1 MRFRPDK
8 KYIIWG
14 VTAFLVA
21 ACSILFIFAVFNYP
35 IFALGFSNFLKVMM
49 PVINGFLIAYLLN
62 PTMMFFERKV
72 IPAVLR
78 ILNIKEPETFENK
91 RIMRYISIGLSVVFV
106 LLVIVAFI
114 SIVIPQL
121 IGSIKSIAQQF
132 PEYVE
137 NFTDFMNK
145 TFDDNPQVLE
155 YYDQYYSQLEEWTR
169 GLMTNIPS
177 YINKIWDS
185 LSKGILNSISF
196 VYNIVLGFILSIYIL
211 SFKEKFIAQIRKI
224 ILAYFSRKRANGI
237 FMEIKD
243 IDRIFRDYITSS
255 IVDSFIIGVLCF
267 IACLI
272 LRTPYAILMSFI
284 VGITNI
290 IPFFGPFIGG
300 IPCAVI
306 LLMIDPIQAMY
317 FIIMVVILQQ
327 LDGNVIKPKL
337 FGDST
342 GLPAF
347 WVVVSILLGGGFFG
361 VMGMYL
367 GTPVFAVIYS
377 FIRRAVAS
385 KLTKKGLP
393 SETSRYLRSNEL
405 PYEAP
410 KDKKPKEDAAD
421 AEKESETTI
430 AEELIPED
438 PNDPQTQTSQ
448 QTPGSD

>member
-35 IFALGFSNFLKVMM
+35 IFAMGFSNFLKVMM

-62 PTMMFFERKV
+62 PTMMFIEKKL
-72 IPAVLR
+72 IPALFR
-78 ILNIKEPETFENK
+78 ALKLKEPESVRTK
-91 RIMRYISIGLSVVFV
+91 RILRYISIGLSVIFV
-106 LLVIVAFI
+106 ILVIVAFI
-114 SIVIPQL
+114 SVVIPQL

-132 PEYVE
+132 PEYVS
-137 NFTDFMNK
+137 NFTGFMNK

-155 YYDQYYSQLEEWTR
+155 YYDQYYAQLEEWTK
-169 GLMTNIPS
+169 GIMTNIPS

-185 LSKGILNSISF
+185 LSKGIQSGISF

-224 ILAYFSRKRANGI
+224 ILAYFSRKKANGI
-237 FMEIKD
+237 FTEIRD

-267 IACLI
+267 IACMI

-306 LLMIDPIQAMY
+306 LLMINPVQAMY

-347 WVVVSILLGGGFFG
+347 WVIVSILLGGGFFG

-377 FIRRAVAS
+377 YIRRAVTD
-385 KLTKKGLP
+385 KLAKKGLP
-393 SETSRYLRSNEL
+393 GETSRYLRSNEL

-410 KDKKPKEDAAD
+410 KEKKPKDETAD
-421 AEKESETTI
+421 AEEETLPSGDTGD
-430 AEELIPED
+430 AGDTNAPG
-438 PNDPQTQTSQ
+438 TQTPQ
-448 QTPGSD
+448 QNPGSD